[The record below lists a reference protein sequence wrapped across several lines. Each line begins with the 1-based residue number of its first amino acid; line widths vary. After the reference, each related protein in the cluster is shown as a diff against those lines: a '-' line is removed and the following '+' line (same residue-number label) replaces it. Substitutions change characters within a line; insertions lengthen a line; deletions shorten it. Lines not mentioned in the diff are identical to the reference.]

1 MIIWMLYSTFVAL
14 CVAVAARAA
23 EWLARLAGFRVR
35 WIWTGALA
43 LVLLLSASP
52 LLRSTAPV
60 SPSGALT
67 QAEDILD
74 APWLR
79 TVATVRGAVSP
90 AADGYAATLSAL
102 LSLAL
107 VLMLVGV
114 ARRFRRATRE
124 WPLVTLHGTEVRLAP
139 RIGPL
144 VIGLR
149 RPEIVVPRWLLTR
162 PAEQQRLVVTHEAEH
177 VRARDPFLL
186 AFGWSA
192 LVVAPW
198 NPALWYLLSRLRLA
212 VELDCDARVIRRGAL
227 PRSYGSL
234 LIDVARQA
242 SALRLSAL
250 ALADN
255 ASHLR
260 QRILAMTPSVPR
272 FLRLRAGLAAAFTLA
287 GVVVACRASIPSD
300 PAAEPVAGIE
310 AFKTAAPVAEPE
322 VPLTAAMVAPAA
334 TADSFARP
342 LMRLKLRRT
351 PADKELAVPYLIRQ
365 DSSARP
371 APVFYLDG
379 KRVTRSEVMSLD
391 RTRIESIEVLKGPY
405 AARYYGD
412 AAAGSGV
419 VVITTKRAP

>member
-23 EWLARLAGFRVR
+23 EWLARLAGYRVR
-35 WIWTGALA
+35 WIWAGALA

-52 LLRSTAPV
+52 LLRSAEPV
-60 SPSGALT
+60 SPSVALT

-90 AADGYAATLSAL
+90 ATDGYAATLSAL

-107 VLMLVGV
+107 LLMLVGV
-114 ARRFRRATRE
+114 ARRFRRAARE
-124 WPLVTLHGTEVRLAP
+124 WPLVMLHGTEVRLAP

-149 RPEIVVPRWLLTR
+149 RPEIVVPRWLLAR
-162 PAEQQRLVVTHEAEH
+162 SAEQQRLVVTHEAEH
-177 VRARDPFLL
+177 VRARDNLLL
-186 AFGWSA
+186 AFAWSA

-198 NPALWYLLSRLRLA
+198 NPALWYMLSRLRLA

-250 ALADN
+250 ALADD

-260 QRILAMTPSVPR
+260 QRILAMTPTVPR
-272 FLRLRAGLAAAFTLA
+272 YFRVRAALAAAFTL
-287 GVVVACRASIPSD
+287 GGLIVACRASIPSD
-300 PAAEPVAGIE
+300 PEIAPIAAADPVPA
-310 AFKTAAPVAEPE
+310 AATTPTAATVDSFER
-322 VPLTAAMVAPAA
+322 PLT
-334 TADSFARP
+334 
-342 LMRLKLRRT
+342 RLKLR
-351 PADKELAVPYLIRQ
+351 
-365 DSSARP
+365 P
-371 APVFYLDG
+371 APAQVEQAVSYAIPPDSLAKPSPILFLDG
-379 KRVTRSEVMSLD
+379 KRVTMNEVRAMDRS
-391 RTRIESIEVLKGPY
+391 RIESIEVLKGPY
-405 AARYYGD
+405 ADQYATDGARL
-412 AAAGSGV
+412 GV
-419 VVITTKRAP
+419 VVITTRPAP